1 MAASPLLTD
10 RLSVTFQKRRRSP
23 ARWLTL
29 SVLVF
34 CCIAAGLLARLG
46 TPGARLA
53 AACLLVLAV
62 AQIFVQRARDRR
74 DFGDVRRTIRRV
86 LIPVDRASGERAL
99 RAATLAERAASDPSL
114 GSLELAQLH
123 FQRQLERAPLAAVDA
138 HAARRG
144 NVVRWVALGLVL
156 VAALAVG
163 REPGRVLEGLD
174 VLVARHDLAP
184 VAMTWLDLVR
194 VSAQPPAYLRTAD
207 RAIFPGLGSAEA
219 QGSTITVRGVPL
231 VEGRHLVL
239 TDGQREVPFVDD
251 GSGGVVARYVLN
263 ENAELRVAA
272 RFGKVLIREPEGV
285 TLEAV
290 PDAVPIVELE
300 GAPERIELRDFDR
313 KELRYEAK
321 DDHGL
326 RQVDLVLRAGGREDR
341 RPLTRLDGETK
352 LTRGAYAVE
361 SSDPFLRRTFL
372 PVEVSIE
379 ARDDDAQAGVKW
391 GKSAAFT
398 LLPVPVGEPEAAR
411 YAALRAVRDSL
422 TDLLAS
428 ELTPAEG
435 LSEAERRKADATRT
449 IAAAAQLR
457 TMLDQRFAGVSL
469 QAGQRAFLGGQA
481 RVLERALPT
490 PASSMRRT
498 EDVLLAV
505 DAALRAL
512 GNRDAA
518 TVAKRLGDAAEEA
531 ADGAKQ
537 ALESERRQAGLNRLN
552 QALSVLGVG
561 AGHLLVLG
569 SLGRDV
575 GSVAQGEIR
584 RIRRAEDAGNLLATE
599 LAARHLAA
607 RLRRPSPSFSTAG
620 GGGVESGSG
629 AGQQSGDDAH
639 ASDAD
644 KKFDEL
650 VGELER
656 LAEEHQQELDR
667 VERNLF
673 DAEKGVNLDD
683 LKQEALERAA
693 ALRDKTAPLPQFG
706 DDPNSARA
714 AAALGR
720 EHAQSMAQ
728 NLARLALKEAVES
741 GRHARSEL
749 ADAAKRSSGAN
760 AYEALNDAALSE
772 ARAELDRSLAWAEQN
787 LARAQKSAAEKAQ
800 AGLSDSSTRERGL
813 ADRAANLSGRG
824 NHGEIALPQDLADA
838 LGKAEGLMHDAAKE
852 LGAGHGEQG
861 LSLQRDAQ
869 RLLEQTNSG
878 QSGSG
883 DSDGKDQSQQPAP
896 KDSSSS
902 KGKQMRTDADVPRAD
917 GPGHADDFRRR
928 VLDGLSKQKSGRLSD
943 AVRRYAEGLLQ

>member
-1 MAASPLLTD
+1 MG
-10 RLSVTFQKRRRSP
+10 
-23 ARWLTL
+23 
-29 SVLVF
+29 
-34 CCIAAGLLARLG
+34 AGLLARLG
-46 TPGARLA
+46 TPWARAGAA
-53 AACLLVLAV
+53 LLVTLSV
-62 AQIFVQRARDRR
+62 VQIVVQRARDRR
-74 DFGDVRRTIRRV
+74 DFNDVRRTIRRV
-86 LIPVDRASGERAL
+86 LVPVDRATGERAL
-99 RAATLAERAASDPSL
+99 RAASLAERAVRDPSL
-114 GSLELAQLH
+114 GSAELAQLH
-123 FQRQLERAPLAAVDA
+123 FQRQLERAPLEAIDA
-138 HAARRG
+138 HAARRAS
-144 NVVRWVALGLVL
+144 VLRLVALGLVSL
-156 VAALAVG
+156 ALLAVG
-163 REPGRVLEGLD
+163 REPSRILEGLD
-174 VLVARHDLAP
+174 VLAARRNLAP
-184 VAMTWLDLVR
+184 VPMVWLDLTGVT
-194 VSAQPPAYLRTAD
+194 AQPPSYLRASD

-219 QGSTITVRGVPL
+219 QGSAITVRGVPL
-231 VEGRHLVL
+231 AGGRRLVL
-239 TDGQREVPFVDD
+239 SDGKREVPFVDD

-263 ENAELRVAA
+263 ESAELRVAA
-272 RFGKVLIREPEGV
+272 RFGNVLIQEPEAV

-290 PDAVPIVELE
+290 PDAAPVVELE
-300 GAPERIELRDFDR
+300 GAPERVELRDFER
-313 KELRYEAK
+313 RELRYEAT

-341 RPLTRLDGETK
+341 RPLTRLDGETRVS
-352 LTRGAYAVE
+352 RGAYAIE

-372 PVEVSIE
+372 PVEVSVE
-379 ARDDDAQAGVKW
+379 ARDDDARAGVKW

-398 LLPVPVGEPEAAR
+398 LAPVPVGEPEAAR
-411 YAALRAVRDSL
+411 YSALRAVRDSL
-422 TDLLAS
+422 TDLLAA
-428 ELTPAEG
+428 ELAPPPG
-435 LSEAERRKADATRT
+435 ISDAERRQADATRT
-449 IAAAAQLR
+449 SAAASKLR
-457 TMLDQRFAGVSL
+457 ALLEQRFSGLSWAP
-469 QAGQRAFLGGQA
+469 GQRAFLGGQA

-518 TVAKRLGDAAEEA
+518 AIAKRLGDAAEEA
-531 ADGAKQ
+531 AEGAKL
-537 ALESERRQAGLNRLN
+537 ALESERRKVGLARLE

-561 AGHLLVLG
+561 ADHLVVLG

-584 RIRRAEDAGNLLATE
+584 RIHRAKDAGNLLATE

-620 GGGVESGSG
+620 GGNVESGSG
-629 AGQQSGDDAH
+629 QQRDEDAH

-667 VERNLF
+667 VERNLA
-673 DAEKGVNLDD
+673 DAEKFVNLDE

-693 ALRDKTAPLPQFG
+693 ALRDKTSPLPQFA
-706 DDPNSARA
+706 DDPSSARA

-728 NLARLALKEAVES
+728 SMARLALKEAVES

-749 ADAAKRSSGAN
+749 DDAAKRSAGSN
-760 AYEALNDAALSE
+760 AFEALDTAALAA
-772 ARAELDRSLAWAEQN
+772 ARAEVERNLAWAEQN
-787 LARAQKSAAEKAQ
+787 LSRAQRIAAEKAQ
-800 AGLSDSSTRERGL
+800 TGLQDSSNRERGL

-852 LGAGHGEQG
+852 LAAGHGEQG

-869 RLLEQTNSG
+869 RLLEQTNTG

-883 DSDGKDQSQQPAP
+883 SGDGNEPAP
-896 KDSSSS
+896 QPSQKDSSSS
-902 KGKQMRTDADVPRAD
+902 KGKQMRTDADVPRGD
-917 GPGHADDFRRR
+917 GSGHADDFRRR
-928 VLDGLSKQKSGRLSD
+928 VLEGLSKEKSGRLSD

>member
-1 MAASPLLTD
+1 LAASPLLTE
-10 RLSVTFQKRRRSP
+10 RLSVTFQKRRRTP

-29 SVLVF
+29 SVFVS
-34 CCIAAGLLARLG
+34 CVVAAGLLARIG
-46 TPGARLA
+46 TPWARVA
-53 AACLLVLAV
+53 AACLVALSV

-74 DFGDVRRTIRRV
+74 DFSDVRRTIRRV
-86 LIPVDRASGERAL
+86 LIPVDRASGERVL
-99 RAATLAERAASDPSL
+99 RAASLAERAVSDPST
-114 GSLELAQLH
+114 GSVELAQLH
-123 FQRQLERAPLAAVDA
+123 FQRQLERAPLDAVDA
-138 HAARRG
+138 HAARRASW
-144 NVVRWVALGLVL
+144 VRMAALGLIL
-156 VAALAVG
+156 LAALAVG
-163 REPGRVLEGLD
+163 REPSRVLEGLN

-184 VAMTWLDLVR
+184 VPMIWLDLVR
-194 VSAQPPAYLRTAD
+194 VTAQPPAYLRASD

-219 QGSTITVRGVPL
+219 RGSAITVRGVPL
-231 VEGRHLVL
+231 AEGRHLVL
-239 TDGQREVPFVDD
+239 SDGRREVPFVDD

-263 ENAELRVAA
+263 EDAELRVAA
-272 RFGKVLIREPEGV
+272 RFGKVLVREPEGV

-290 PDAVPIVELE
+290 PDAAPVVTLE
-300 GAPERIELRDFDR
+300 GAPERIDLHDFDR
-313 KELRYEAK
+313 KELRYEAI

-352 LTRGAYAVE
+352 LTRGAYAIE

-372 PVEVSIE
+372 PVEVSVE

-411 YAALRAVRDSL
+411 YRALCAVRDLL

-428 ELTPAEG
+428 ELSPPAG
-435 LSEAERRKADATRT
+435 LSDADRRKADSART
-449 IAAAAQLR
+449 TAAAAQLR
-457 TMLDQRFAGVSL
+457 AMLDQRFAGVSL
-469 QAGQRAFLGGQA
+469 QPGQRAFLGGQA

-537 ALESERRQAGLNRLN
+537 ALESERRKDGLGRLN
-552 QALSVLGVG
+552 QAMAVLGVG
-561 AGHLLVLG
+561 ANHLVVLG
-569 SLGRDV
+569 PLGRDV

-584 RIRRAEDAGNLLATE
+584 RIRRAQDAGNLLATE

-629 AGQQSGDDAH
+629 QQNSDDSH

-673 DAEKGVNLDD
+673 DAEKAVNLDD
-683 LKQEALERAA
+683 LKQEALDRAN
-693 ALRDKTAPLPQFG
+693 ALRDKTSPLPQFG

-728 NLARLALKEAVES
+728 NLARLSLKEAVES

-749 ADAAKRSSGAN
+749 ADAAKRSAGSN
-760 AYEALNDAALSE
+760 AFEALDEAALAE
-772 ARAELDRSLAWAEQN
+772 ARAELDRDLSWAEQN
-787 LARAQKSAAEKAQ
+787 LARAEKSAAEKAQ
-800 AGLSDSSTRERGL
+800 AGLQDSSGRERGL

-883 DSDGKDQSQQPAP
+883 DSDGKDQSQQPSA

-902 KGKQMRTDADVPRAD
+902 KGKQMRTDADVPRGD

-928 VLDGLSKQKSGRLSD
+928 VLEGLSKEKSGRLSD